1 VPHDGPILV
10 AGFGSIGRRH
20 CRNLL
25 ALGSRDVVVYRTG
38 LGTLELDPEMAGL
51 PVVSDLDEALDRRPR
66 AVVVSNPTSLHVP
79 VALRAAEAGCDL
91 LIEKPLW
98 HSLDGVKE
106 LEDAV
111 ARREV
116 QVLMGFQFRFHP
128 VLRQVRALVASGRI
142 GSVVSAH
149 AHWGE
154 YLPSWHPWEPYRTGY
169 SARPDLGGGAI
180 LTLSHPLDYLRWI
193 VGEVASVQAMVPDV
207 HPLGLEVEES
217 ATMALRF
224 EKGATGG
231 VHVDYL
237 EAPAN
242 HWMAIR
248 GDRGT
253 VHWSA
258 GDGVARVE
266 GPDGDAE
273 TIAPPGGF
281 ERNSMF
287 LAEMEHFLG
296 VIGRREKP
304 VCTLQDGVRALEIAL
319 AAKEAARKGREVGVG

>member
-1 VPHDGPILV
+1 VSGGGPILL

-25 ALGSRDVVVYRTG
+25 ALGWRDIVVYRTG

-51 PVVSDLDEALDRRPR
+51 PVVSDLDEALARRPR

-79 VALRAAEAGCDL
+79 VAHRAAEAGCDL
-91 LIEKPLW
+91 LIEKPLS
-98 HSLDGVKE
+98 HSPVGVRE
-106 LEDAV
+106 LEDAA
-111 ARREV
+111 ARHEV
-116 QVLMGFQFRFHP
+116 EVLMGFQFRFHP
-128 VLRQVRALVASGRI
+128 VLRRVRELVVSGRI
-142 GSVVSAH
+142 GTVESAH

-193 VGEVASVQAMVPDV
+193 VGEVASVQATVRDE

-237 EAPAN
+237 EAPAS

-266 GPDGDAE
+266 APDGDRE
-273 TIAPPGGF
+273 VLAPPEGF

-287 LAEMEHFLG
+287 LAEMAHFLRM
-296 VIGRREKP
+296 IDREERP
-304 VCTLQDGVRALEIAL
+304 VCTLHDGVRALEIAL
-319 AAKEAARKGREVGVG
+319 AAKESARTGREAGVG